1 MFVNCSYAGLMY
13 YHLLNAILE
22 LKLVSFT
29 QIYAV
34 FLMISRLDFI
44 LTFFQISDIISLV
57 PIIFYSL
64 RVFLFNPICS
74 WLFQNWYFIPNFT
87 LFYCSLPYC
96 LSRDLFPPLFDEIWG
111 YLLLIIDNG
120 RFMFISF
127 NILTFNFFIS
137 FPILVFIHLVC
148 HFKYYNII

>member
-34 FLMISRLDFI
+34 FLMISRLNFI

-57 PIIFYSL
+57 TIIFYSL

-74 WLFQNWYFIPNFT
+74 WLFQNWYFIPIFT
-87 LFYCSLPYC
+87 LFYCSLLYC
-96 LSRDLFPPLFDEIWG
+96 FSRDLFPPLFDEFWW
-111 YLLLIIDNG
+111 YLFLIIDNG
-120 RFMFISF
+120 RFCSLASIFWFITS
-127 NILTFNFFIS
+127 L
-137 FPILVFIHLVC
+137 
-148 HFKYYNII
+148 YYLLF